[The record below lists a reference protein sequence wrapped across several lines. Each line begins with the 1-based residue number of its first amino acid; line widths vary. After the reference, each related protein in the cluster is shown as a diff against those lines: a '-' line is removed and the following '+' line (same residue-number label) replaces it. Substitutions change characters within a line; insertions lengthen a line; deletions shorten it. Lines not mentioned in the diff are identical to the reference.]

1 MQISNLRPALLGTF
15 ISVLLIAAC
24 GDSDEVTT
32 SALESEEGLLRFVPA
47 DTPYLFATP
56 GDMPDELM
64 DKLEPQIDTVL
75 KAYHSILRAM
85 VENAYANAR
94 EEDSDLS
101 SYEKVLPVI
110 DELKNLMSVE
120 GMRQAGVPRN
130 ADVAIYG
137 TGVLPVFR
145 LSLSDGALL
154 EAAIARLEV
163 QAKQEM
169 SVATISGQSY
179 RYAGDDEGR
188 VVVAIIDNDLVVAI
202 VPTGLPDDLFKQ
214 VLGLEL
220 PAENIANSG
229 VLGEIAEAY
238 GFNDY
243 MVGYLDFERVVA
255 TFLDAQTGV
264 NAALL
269 PLMEYEK
276 SDLTDVCKSEIRSM
290 AGVMPRI
297 VMGYTELNTQK
308 MSSKIV
314 MELRDDI
321 AAGVA
326 TLTGAV
332 PGIAEPQGGLFSI
345 GMSMDLLAARTFYAE
360 RLDALEAQP
369 FECEQF
375 AEFQDGVA
383 AGREILNQ
391 PVPPVAYGL
400 KGFLAV
406 IEDLEGMDLANG
418 VPPTSADMRLLV
430 AMDNAESL
438 IAMGAMFSPELA
450 NMNIESD
457 GKPVKLA
464 MPQVDATGM
473 DVFVAM
479 TDNALGLSVGE
490 GMEEG
495 LGDMLKAAAADP
507 SPFLVVDMDAERY
520 YSLINEAISAQS
532 GNQAD
537 MPEVLEA
544 TQAMSQSIQNMMD
557 RVRLVVNFTENG
569 IELESEVQ
577 LAE

>member
-75 KAYHSILRAM
+75 KGYHSILRAM

-202 VPTGLPDDLFKQ
+202 VPTGLSDDLFKQ

-264 NAALL
+264 NAAVL
-269 PLMEYEK
+269 PLMEYEE
-276 SDLTDVCKSEIRSM
+276 SDLTDVCKSEIRSV

-369 FECEQF
+369 FKCEQF

-383 AGREILNQ
+383 AGREVLNQ

-450 NMNIESD
+450 NMNIEPD

-464 MPQVDATGM
+464 MPQIGATGM

-479 TDNALGLSVGE
+479 TDNALGLSVGD

-532 GNQAD
+532 ANQAD

-569 IELESEVQ
+569 IEVESEVQ